1 MSAAP
6 SSFRSSSLALSF
18 AVLTV
23 IVAAGIM
30 TACGSG
36 GNTHRTTKLSGNTS
50 VTVLL
55 SSTANDQL
63 ADFGLG
69 LTGIT
74 LTNQAGK
81 VVTLFSVP
89 SATQQWAEFIH
100 VNGTAEPLATLSI
113 PQDVYTSAAVTLGDS
128 YFTCV
133 TQQSTGAL
141 DISFYGY
148 GTNPSNA
155 PPTAITVN
163 LASPIT
169 ITGDSMGLA
178 LDLQVAQSASYSAC
192 YEPDITSTWS
202 ITPTFN
208 LSPISLSPNPTNAQN
223 GEIQNLMGEVT
234 ALGSGSFTLTMPN
247 GSRTLSVAT
256 NGSTVYQG
264 ITDFS
269 AITVGLFVNLDA
281 ALEGDGSLIAT
292 RIGVVDP
299 TAIDVVRGPSLQVG
313 EAEPAIPEQ
322 NTMIFNLASQPPDEI
337 PITWNYGIASSQ
349 FQISGAMNNL
359 QSLPFVASFDQANLV
374 GGQSIFITSQTIDYN
389 AGVDPEATTVTL
401 LPQMVNGTV
410 ISSMPSGS
418 FTDYTISLA
427 SDDLFPTLSV
437 QPGQI
442 TLLNS
447 PSVMDVYVD
456 SNTQKLNTFA
466 LAPGSTLR
474 FYGLVFND
482 NGALRMDC
490 AQVND
495 GVTASSLTTTQN
507 ALRQGDIQTVRQFA
521 VGNSTHRE
529 ITRVRQ

>member
-1 MSAAP
+1 MSAA
-6 SSFRSSSLALSF
+6 SSSLRSSLTLSC
-18 AVLTV
+18 AILAA
-23 IVAAGIM
+23 IVAAGLM

-36 GNTHRTTKLSGNTS
+36 GTPPIKKLSGNTS

-74 LTNQAGK
+74 LTSQSGK
-81 VVTLFSVP
+81 VVSLFSVP
-89 SATQQWAEFIH
+89 TGTQQWAEFIH
-100 VNGTAEPLATLSI
+100 VNGTAEPLTTLSI
-113 PQDVYTSAAVTLGDS
+113 PQDVYTSAAVTTGDS

-155 PPTAITVN
+155 PPTTITVN

-169 ITGDSMGLA
+169 ITGDSMGLT
-178 LDLQVAQSASYSAC
+178 LDLQVAQSASYSEC
-192 YEPDITSTWS
+192 YDADLTGTYS

-208 LSPISLSPNPTNAQN
+208 LTPVSLSTNPTSAKN
-223 GEIQNLMGEVT
+223 GKVQNLMGQVT
-234 ALGSGSFTLTMPN
+234 ATSSGNFTLTMPN
-247 GSRTLSVAT
+247 SSRTLSVDT

-264 ITDFS
+264 ISDFS

-281 ALEGDGSLIAT
+281 ALEGDGSLLAS
-292 RIGVVDP
+292 RIGVADP
-299 TAIDVVRGPSLQVG
+299 AAIDVVRGPALQVAQ
-313 EAEPAIPEQ
+313 AEPAIPEQ

-337 PITWNYGIASSQ
+337 PITWNYGIGSSQ

-359 QSLPFVASFDQANLV
+359 QSLPFVASFSQANLV

-410 ISSMPSGS
+410 ISSTQSGS

-427 SDDLFPTLSV
+427 SDDLFPTLAV

-447 PSVMDVYVD
+447 PSVMGVYID
-456 SNTQKLNTFA
+456 SNTLKLNTSA

-507 ALRQGDIQTVRQFA
+507 ALRQGEIQTVRQFA